1 MNTFEPRCTLPDS
14 TPAFVKGPDVRS
26 TLDIVWSSVAII
38 LLCTWSILHLN
49 VPPQV
54 RPLPAP
60 KSFWETCRRTFWE
73 AWYPL
78 CRKVKWMVLTLIVPE
93 NIFGV
98 ALAEFWTSW
107 QCTNQIQAFQEH
119 EEKLADEVEWTRTHT
134 LYANMGGFVLKFP
147 PELVESAIRSSGEWT
162 GDHFLWAMIHESRS
176 GHKHLGPFDWDAH
189 RTHYLLAR
197 KWIEY
202 HDPDGPRPAY
212 LQPLPPLSGET
223 EEQQAQRQR
232 ERGTGISG
240 GGPIRRHAARALQGD
255 AWTLT
260 AAQLLVARRV
270 GIIDRFPDVTAA
282 DIDDK
287 NKGDSVAK
295 ILALSQVVWLV
306 AQLIARA
313 KVSANAV
320 ANPPDS
326 NDPRPHDRAVSP
338 LEITA
343 LAYAV
348 CSFFTYL
355 LLWGRPQD
363 VRRPTVVHAVRSP
376 TYEEF
381 EELLKVAPRI
391 HGMLNEEHQFRSY
404 ALPTSTVSSYQGQWG
419 RPGGK
424 KATWW
429 WDGDLVMLGLMGG
442 LTVFGGLHLIAWDFP
457 FQGERTRTLWRVLS
471 LVITAF
477 PPVVLVA
484 YKSLNWLMFKLDST
498 RNPVSGVV
506 MGVTATL
513 VWLVI
518 GIFMCFFPLI
528 RLGLLVE
535 AFWSTY
541 HLPPSAYLS
550 TWANEMP
557 YVG

>member
-1 MNTFEPRCTLPDS
+1 MNNFQPRCTLPDS
-14 TPAFVKGPDVRS
+14 TPVFVKGPDVRS

-54 RPLPAP
+54 RPLPPP
-60 KSFWETCRRTFWE
+60 KSTWETCRRAFWE
-73 AWYPL
+73 AWYPFS
-78 CRKVKWMVLTLIVPE
+78 RKVKWMLLTLIVPE

-107 QCTNQIQAFQEH
+107 QCTKQIQGFQEH
-119 EEKLADEVEWTRTHT
+119 EEKLADEIEWTRTHT

-147 PELVESAIRSSGEWT
+147 PKLVESAIRDPREWT
-162 GDHFLWAMIHESRS
+162 GDHFLWQMIHEGRA
-176 GHKHLGPFDWDAH
+176 GHSHLGPFDWDAH
-189 RTHYLLAR
+189 LTHYELAR
-197 KWIEY
+197 TWIEY
-202 HDPDGPRPAY
+202 NDPDGARPEY
-212 LQPLPPLSGET
+212 VPPLPPLS
-223 EEQQAQRQR
+223 EESQRQQAQVK
-232 ERGTGISG
+232 RGHGISG
-240 GGPIRRHAARALQGD
+240 GPAIRRHAARAFQGD

-260 AAQLLVARRV
+260 AAQMLVARRV
-270 GIIDRFPDVTAA
+270 GIIDRFPDIMAA

-306 AQLIARA
+306 VQLIARA
-313 KVSANAV
+313 KVSADAA

-326 NDPRPHDRAVSP
+326 SDPRPHDRAVSP

-363 VRRPTVVHAVRSP
+363 VRRPTVFHAVRSP

-381 EELLKVAPRI
+381 EALLRVAPRI
-391 HGMLNEEHQFRSY
+391 HGMINEEHQFRSY
-404 ALPTSTVSSYQGQWG
+404 ALPTSTVSSYEGQRG

-424 KATWW
+424 TATWW
-429 WDGDLVMLGLMGG
+429 SDGDLVMPGLMGG
-442 LTVFGGLHLIAWDFP
+442 LTVFGGLHLIAWEFA
-457 FQGERTRTLWRVLS
+457 FQGEKTQTLWRVLS

-484 YKSLNWLMFKLDST
+484 YKSLNWLTFKLEST
-498 RNPVSGVV
+498 KSGLGEAC
-506 MGVTATL
+506 MGVTAML
-513 VWLVI
+513 LWLVI
-518 GIFMCFFPLI
+518 GIFVCFFPLI

-541 HLPPSAYLS
+541 YLPPSAYLS